1 MQHRF
6 YPLELLFVA
15 QVVTQV
21 SVSMQ
26 LGFFNR
32 IWLHVLRLVNRLTL
46 GLNALQA
53 HYDKTKFLGTCF
65 MGFGR

>member
-6 YPLELLFVA
+6 YRLGLLP
-15 QVVTQV
+15 VTQV
-21 SVSMQ
+21 VAQRLLQRQ
-26 LGFFNR
+26 LGIFNYL
-32 IWLHVLRLVNRLTL
+32 WLHVLRLVNRLSL

-65 MGFGR
+65 MSFGR

>member
-6 YPLELLFVA
+6 YRLGLLSVA
-15 QVVTQV
+15 QVVAQRLLQR
-21 SVSMQ
+21 Q
-26 LGFFNR
+26 LGIFNYL
-32 IWLHVLRLVNRLTL
+32 WLHVLRLVNRLSL

-65 MGFGR
+65 MSFGR